1 MIQSVIQGATMQERR
16 ISKRTPT
23 RTAGVIRFGLGRDV
37 ECTLRNISGDGAC
50 LVLAY
55 RRTVLPPKFSLD
67 LESEWSGRAC
77 KLVWRSGFRA
87 GVRFLKPKS

>member
-1 MIQSVIQGATMQERR
+1 MQERR
-16 ISKRTPT
+16 KAKRSQS
-23 RTAGVIRFGLGRDV
+23 RSAGVIRFGLGRDL
-37 ECTLRNISGDGAC
+37 ECTLRDMSGDGAC

-67 LESEWSGRAC
+67 IESEWPGRAC

-87 GVRFLKPKS
+87 GVRFLNPRS